1 MWTKGLRQGVGMSQ
15 PPSSRKGENA
25 VVCLTIRDHANRMWR
40 GGAGNHL
47 ASQLN
52 LQQKPAGLR
61 FRRNIDLIHERRIIV
76 AASGAVDA
84 S

>member
-1 MWTKGLRQGVGMSQ
+1 
-15 PPSSRKGENA
+15 
-25 VVCLTIRDHANRMWR
+25 MWR